1 VGIGCF
7 MHCFSFRNTG
17 LLMAAYA
24 SAGFS
29 LPCFSFGKTKNN
41 QNSSLISPLKTL
53 EANMCLQDFAT
64 DSP

>member
-1 VGIGCF
+1 
-7 MHCFSFRNTG
+7 

-41 QNSSLISPLKTL
+41 QNSSMISPLKTL
-53 EANMCLQDFAT
+53 GANMCLQAFAT